1 MNSFEKN
8 LENVSNTLQ
17 ILSFLILVKDFNNTD
32 LMKYLEHQDKLLDK
46 IINQNEELL
55 ELLKGD
61 WYGYWRNNTSNS
73 W

>member
-55 ELLKGD
+55 ELLKG
-61 WYGYWRNNTSNS
+61 G
-73 W
+73 